1 MTSFDRLISYGRFAC
16 VKFTQNKDALK
27 VFLDRVR
34 LNLPLSNGKK
44 GCPQM
49 KPGNLLRI
57 YIEEMNK

>member
-1 MTSFDRLISYGRFAC
+1 MVSIDKFISYGRFAC
-16 VKFTQNKDALK
+16 LKFAQDKDALR
-27 VFLDRVR
+27 VFLDRMK